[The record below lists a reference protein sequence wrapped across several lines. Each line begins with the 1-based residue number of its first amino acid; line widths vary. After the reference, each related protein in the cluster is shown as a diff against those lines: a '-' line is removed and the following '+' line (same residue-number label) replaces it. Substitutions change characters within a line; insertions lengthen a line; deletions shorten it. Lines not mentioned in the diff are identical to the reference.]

1 MAPTLAFTLNGRP
14 VEVSAEP
21 GEALLDTLRDR
32 LGLTGTKR
40 GCDEGE
46 CGACTVLLNGR
57 LALACLTLSHTVQG
71 ASVTTVEGLG
81 SMESPHPLQKAFAQE
96 WAIQC
101 GFCIPGMILAAKH
114 LLDRNPHPSEAE
126 VRAGLSGNLCRCT
139 GYTRIVRAVLDAAA
153 AAR

>member
-1 MAPTLAFTLNGRP
+1 MVSTLAFTLNGRP
-14 VEVSAEP
+14 VAVPTEP

-46 CGACTVLLNGR
+46 CGACTVMVDGR
-57 LALACLTLSHTVQG
+57 LALACLTLSRTVHG
-71 ASVTTVEGLG
+71 ASVTTIEGLG
-81 SMESPHPLQKAFAQE
+81 TMESPHPLQKVFAHE

-114 LLDRNPHPSEAE
+114 LLDRNPHPTEAE

-153 AAR
+153 VR

>member
-1 MAPTLAFTLNGRP
+1 MARTVAFTLNGRP
-14 VEVSAEP
+14 VEVPAEP

-32 LGLTGTKR
+32 LNLTGTKR

-46 CGACTVLLNGR
+46 CGACTVLVDGR
-57 LALACLTLSHTVQG
+57 LALACLTLPHTVQG
-71 ASVTTVEGLG
+71 ASVTTIEGLG
-81 SMESPHPLQKAFAQE
+81 TLEAPHPLQRIFADE

-114 LLDRNPHPSEAE
+114 LLDRNPRPSEAE

-139 GYTRIVRAVLDAAA
+139 GYTRIVRAVLGAAG
-153 AAR
+153 AR